1 MTAFKLQLIGLII
14 ELFLKPISG
23 MVQILD
29 FVQRYLFHVDV
40 RTIWKTLYLSN
51 ISSDF
56 LRPLQLLLVL
66 KIVLVQNS
74 YA

>member
-23 MVQILD
+23 MVQTLD
-29 FVQRYLFHVDV
+29 FALRYFLHKDV
-40 RTIWKTLYLSN
+40 GTIWKTLYLSN

-56 LRPLQLLLVL
+56 LRPFELLLVL
-66 KIVLVQNS
+66 KIVLVENS